1 MEGNI
6 VDFDKK
12 GENIKY
18 SYPSSLQ
25 CDGLSCHVGPPPLPE
40 RSGQKLHMGMEIGG
54 YWAGPGSG
62 LVFTHK

>member
-25 CDGLSCHVGPPPLPE
+25 CDGFHVTLVPPLPE

-54 YWAGPGSG
+54 YWAGPGPG